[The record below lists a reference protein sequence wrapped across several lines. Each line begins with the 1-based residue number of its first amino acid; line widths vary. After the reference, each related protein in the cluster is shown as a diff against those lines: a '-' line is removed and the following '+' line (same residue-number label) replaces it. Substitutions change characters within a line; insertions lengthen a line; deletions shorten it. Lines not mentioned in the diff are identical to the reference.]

1 MKYGI
6 KDHPGLIMDVASWG
20 IEFYISPDEV
30 DEYVSFD
37 TVTSTLDQTW
47 DVFNSLNDGYHMNS
61 YSRDLITEVD
71 SIESY
76 ICIQNR
82 DEDEW
87 GDSDD
92 SSEFNDLLNRVLNK
106 YRGLKDSEI
115 ICDHEPLL
123 ISTEII
129 KGSINRVKRSTRD
142 KIVKCIFSK
151 FTEDI
156 KQCPAFGKNIHL
168 SNDYFLEIRDDGQID
183 FHWDPREA
191 IRYSNPISKS
201 DLKKIIYDIF
211 S

>member
-6 KDHPGLIMDVASWG
+6 KDHPGLIMDVTG
-20 IEFYISPDEV
+20 QRVQFYISPDKV
-30 DEYVSFD
+30 NDFLPFD
-37 TVTSTLDQTW
+37 VITSTLDQIGST
-47 DVFNSLNDGYHMNS
+47 FYTYNDGYEVRS
-61 YSRDLITEVD
+61 YSKDVIIEMD
-71 SIESY
+71 SIENY
-76 ICIQNR
+76 ICIENNE
-82 DEDEW
+82 EDEEGFSEDS
-87 GDSDD
+87 GD
-92 SSEFNDLLNRVLNK
+92 FTILLNRVLNK

-123 ISTEII
+123 ISSEII
-129 KGSINRVKRSTRD
+129 LGSMSKVKRSTRD

-156 KQCPAFGKNIHL
+156 KQCPAFGKNIYL

-183 FHWDPREA
+183 FHWDPRDA